1 MNDSTILQL
10 IRHILLTEAVDSYKP
25 EAPIDA
31 PLGKYAFADAS
42 NRHWARSPLPPYE
55 QNTTDEEGLRLQLV
69 SHFRNNLPIPQ
80 ETVNQIKEFIRAGL
94 YSDIFAEPPAATIY
108 RGIHFVGSS
117 SIKSVLPNIDI
128 EKIPFVN
135 MPDTIGNMNYR
146 ANLDAID
153 KRMKKLNM
161 KIDITN
167 RGGKYT
173 TSWTKALST
182 AVKFSLKNAVEDDIC
197 IVFCAKIENNPGKF
211 IDCEGLYRLRE
222 ISSYDYEE
230 EVIGTGTIQVNS
242 VLVCRI
248 REDSYDDE

>member
-1 MNDSTILQL
+1 MNESAILHL
-10 IRHILLTEAVDSYKP
+10 VRHILLTEAVDSYKP

-69 SHFRNNLPIPQ
+69 SHFRNNLPISQ

-108 RGIHFVGSS
+108 RGIHFEGSS

-128 EKIPFVN
+128 EKIPFIN
-135 MPDTIGNMNYR
+135 MPIGGMNYGG
-146 ANLDAID
+146 DFDVIG

-182 AVKFSLKNAVEDDIC
+182 AIKFSLRAALEGDIC
-197 IVFCAKIENNPGKF
+197 IVFCAKTENNPGKF

-230 EVIGTGTIQVNS
+230 EVIGAGTIHVNS
-242 VLVCRI
+242 VLAYRI
-248 REDSYDDE
+248 KEEPYDDE

>member
-1 MNDSTILQL
+1 MNDSTALQL

-31 PLGKYAFADAS
+31 PLGKYAFADVR
-42 NRHWARSPLPPYE
+42 NRHWARSPLPPHE
-55 QNTTDEEGLRLQLV
+55 QNTADEEDLLLQLV

-80 ETVNQIKEFIRAGL
+80 ETVNQIKEFIKGDL
-94 YSDIFAEPPAATIY
+94 YSDIFAEPPAGTIY
-108 RGIHFVGSS
+108 RGIHFADAS

-128 EKIPFVN
+128 EKIPFVDLSN
-135 MPDTIGNMNYR
+135 IIGDMDYG
-146 ANLDAID
+146 ADFDAIS
-153 KRMKKLNM
+153 KKMKKLNM

-182 AVKFSLKNAVEDDIC
+182 AIKFSLKDAVEDDIC
-197 IVFCAKIENNPGKF
+197 IVFCAKAENNPGKF

-230 EVIGTGTIQVNS
+230 EVIGAGTIQVNS
-242 VLVCRI
+242 VLACRLKD
-248 REDSYDDE
+248 DSYDDE